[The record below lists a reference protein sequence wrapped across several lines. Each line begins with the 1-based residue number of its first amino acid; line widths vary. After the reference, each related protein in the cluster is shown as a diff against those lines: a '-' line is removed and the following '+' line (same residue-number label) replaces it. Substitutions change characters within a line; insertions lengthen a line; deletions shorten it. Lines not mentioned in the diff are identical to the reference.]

1 MPQARPSASHYDVE
15 QRRGRSRDTTGQDQL
30 RQDKARHHLHRSCY
44 GKFVS
49 PASLV
54 SIPGSLKEKKK
65 PRNMDSASQHPRAV
79 LSLTVSRASACLT
92 EVVKVLYHAVG
103 SQQISAPRPLPLAPS
118 GIRGARSV
126 QPVPVFHPIDT
137 GWLGV
142 RNEVGFRS
150 DVSRATCRG
159 EGWHG
164 VHQPDSRRTWLAVQ
178 FTSGRSGAL
187 WLHSSMAML
196 GPSSHRRTCEL
207 GIAAFIGGC
216 VSGIHSWTKPLIP
229 GFRPMGGFLV
239 FPTR

>member
-1 MPQARPSASHYDVE
+1 M
-15 QRRGRSRDTTGQDQL
+15 
-30 RQDKARHHLHRSCY
+30 
-44 GKFVS
+44 
-49 PASLV
+49 
-54 SIPGSLKEKKK
+54 GSLLVPPVWYPFQAPCREKK

-79 LSLTVSRASACLT
+79 LSLTVSRASSCLT

-150 DVSRATCRG
+150 DVSRATCIG
-159 EGWHG
+159 D
-164 VHQPDSRRTWLAVQ
+164 QPDSRRTWLAVQ

-187 WLHSSMAML
+187 WLHSSRAML

-207 GIAAFIGGC
+207 ETAAFIGGC
-216 VSGIHSWTKPLIP
+216 VSGIHSWTKATHSRL
-229 GFRPMGGFLV
+229 
-239 FPTR
+239 PTYGWLSRISHAMTWRHA